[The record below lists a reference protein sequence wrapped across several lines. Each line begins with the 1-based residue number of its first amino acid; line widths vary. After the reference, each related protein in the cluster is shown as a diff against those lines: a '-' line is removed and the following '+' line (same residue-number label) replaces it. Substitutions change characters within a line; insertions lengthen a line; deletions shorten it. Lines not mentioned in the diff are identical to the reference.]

1 MSTSRVTVGWPAI
14 IIGSAGLLA
23 AGAGIAYVAIRP
35 APPAFFPQSTA
46 TGAAQPTTSARPETP
61 SSGAAADI
69 VVTLTPEAIQRAG
82 IVLAPVSAGRGVS
95 TLRLPGGVGTNAHK
109 QGGGTPPGA
118 GRGARGLA
126 GTRPNP

>member
-14 IIGSAGLLA
+14 IIGSLGLLA
-23 AGAGIAYVAIRP
+23 TGAGIAYVAVRP
-35 APPAFFPQSTA
+35 GRAPFPQSTA
-46 TGAAQPTTSARPETP
+46 TGAAQPTTSAPLEMP